1 MRRQSS
7 VFTLALIA
15 QLALLPL
22 AGCSTAGDVMED
34 HRDTAAAEAEAAS
47 EASHAGT
54 PDQPSA
60 ALAAAL
66 GAPERTDDDRARDA
80 RDRPAE
86 VLALAG
92 FGPGDTVADIFGG
105 GGYYSEILSGVVGA
119 DGQVLLINN
128 PAYDAFAKQG
138 LGPRFTGNRLPN
150 VRYGIVPN
158 TALGLGEA
166 TLDGA
171 LIVMSYHDLYY
182 VDPDNG
188 WEAIDARQFIGQIV
202 TALKPGGRLVVVSFH
217 SLEDRI
223 VKNFLSARG
232 KRAGG
237 SRHLPDV
244 EQDEPSFEI
253 LTRRPVTPG
262 HDEIA
267 ANPRA
272 RSAKLRAAQ
281 RTGAP
286 AQTDHETF
294 GWPSLS
300 AVMRGG

>member
-1 MRRQSS
+1 MRRQCP

-22 AGCSTAGDVMED
+22 AGCSTAGGVMEAD
-34 HRDTAAAEAEAAS
+34 SETAATEAEAAS
-47 EASHAGT
+47 EARYAGT

-66 GAPERTDDDRARDA
+66 AAPGRSDDDRARDA

-105 GGYYSEILSGVVGA
+105 GGYYSEILSGVVGPE
-119 DGQVLLINN
+119 GQVLLVNN
-128 PAYDAFAKQG
+128 PAYDAFAKKG
-138 LGPRFTGNRLPN
+138 LGPRFSGNRVPN

-188 WEAIDARQFIGQIV
+188 WAAIDARQFIGQIV
-202 TALKPGGRLVVVSFH
+202 TALKPGGRL
-217 SLEDRI
+217 LI
-223 VKNFLSARG
+223 VDHAARPGTGSA
-232 KRAGG
+232 
-237 SRHLPDV
+237 D
-244 EQDEPSFEI
+244 
-253 LTRRPVTPG
+253 
-262 HDEIA
+262 
-267 ANPRA
+267 
-272 RSAKLRAAQ
+272 
-281 RTGAP
+281 
-286 AQTDHETF
+286 AQTLHRIDEAFAARDFAAHGLVLATSSDALRNADDPRTVNVF
-294 GWPSLS
+294 DPAIKGQTDRFVHIYRKP
-300 AVMRGG
+300 